1 MGFAFNTVPSIISAP
16 GAIARLGE
24 IARSRLGASVLL
36 ITDPGLV
43 ALGITG
49 RALVSL
55 EQAGI
60 ACTVFDQVEADPPD
74 SCVLAAVAAAKACGA
89 TGIIGFGGG
98 SSLDVAKL
106 VALLVKSP
114 QALTEAY
121 GVGRARGARL
131 PLVLA
136 PTTAGTGSEATAVAV
151 VTTGTAEKMGVVSP
165 IILPD
170 VALLDPEL
178 TLGLPPAA
186 TAATGIDA
194 MVHAIEAFT
203 SINPNTSPLSR
214 ALAREALRLL
224 GANIRRVVAHGSDLA
239 AREAMLN
246 GSLLAGMAFANAS
259 VGAVHAL
266 AYPLGG
272 HFHLPHG
279 LTNALVLP
287 QVLAFNAPA
296 CAAGY
301 AELAAITF
309 AQAPQGSQA
318 KLCDYFVTELGQLCR
333 DLGIPP
339 RLRDVGIGEEALPML
354 AADAMKQTRLLVNNP
369 RPLQEA
375 DALAIYREA
384 H

>member
-1 MGFAFNTVPSIISAP
+1 M
-16 GAIARLGE
+16 
-24 IARSRLGASVLL
+24 
-36 ITDPGLV
+36 
-43 ALGITG
+43 
-49 RALVSL
+49 
-55 EQAGI
+55 
-60 ACTVFDQVEADPPD
+60 
-74 SCVLAAVAAAKACGA
+74 
-89 TGIIGFGGG
+89 
-98 SSLDVAKL
+98 
-106 VALLVKSP
+106 
-114 QALTEAY
+114 
-121 GVGRARGARL
+121 
-131 PLVLA
+131 
-136 PTTAGTGSEATAVAV
+136 
-151 VTTGTAEKMGVVSP
+151 
-165 IILPD
+165 
-170 VALLDPEL
+170 
-178 TLGLPPAA
+178 
-186 TAATGIDA
+186 
-194 MVHAIEAFT
+194 
-203 SINPNTSPLSR
+203 
-214 ALAREALRLL
+214 
-224 GANIRRVVAHGSDLA
+224 AHGSDLA